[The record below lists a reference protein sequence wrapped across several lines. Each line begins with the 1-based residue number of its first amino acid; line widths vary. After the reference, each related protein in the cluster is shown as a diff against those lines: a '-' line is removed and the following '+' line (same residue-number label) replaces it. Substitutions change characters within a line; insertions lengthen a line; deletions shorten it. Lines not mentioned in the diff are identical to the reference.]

1 VYQFFLRAALLMG
14 LAVHCVGNPLKAS
27 ELAIQG
33 GSSTGGSSTMV
44 VGQAGG
50 LTLLSATGAW
60 QDRVRVVTSFG
71 VDLDCSI
78 GELSTLPN
86 WVLWPLER
94 TSSTKLR
101 DGQTRV
107 MLHGTGQVA
116 RSNFAGAGPRSTRIP
131 FTSGLTEVQDS
142 GRDNHRGCPWQPLFL
157 YLSM

>member
-1 VYQFFLRAALLMG
+1 VYPFFLRAALLMG

-107 MLHGTGQVA
+107 ML
-116 RSNFAGAGPRSTRIP
+116 RSPCTPWHWAGGAVELRRGRATI
-131 FTSGLTEVQDS
+131 DS
-142 GRDNHRGCPWQPLFL
+142 DPI
-157 YLSM
+157 YLWAY